1 MQRLHGHFLGQ
12 FVTYDCG
19 VDDPA
24 TLEAMACRDA
34 LALAQD
40 LQLQNFIVASDSK
53 QVTGDISKASHG
65 SYEPSLTKLKPKLL
79 YFSVILLSKVVHC
92 IAGT

>member
-1 MQRLHGHFLGQ
+1 MQRLHGHFPGQ

-40 LQLQNFIVASDSK
+40 LQLQSFIVASDSK
-53 QVTGDISKASHG
+53 QVTGDISKVSHG
-65 SYEPSLTKLKPKLL
+65 SYGAIISEIKTQAAL
-79 YFSVILLSKVVHC
+79 F
-92 IAGT
+92 